1 MLPSSGSCSPA
12 HASLPASAL
21 PGPANILPVLDT
33 CPSPPGLSCY
43 CCWPSGQAC
52 RPQPAPLAL
61 RDPLYH
67 MSNHMA
73 CPLPTCSHG
82 RFLGICSL
90 QSCLIPSHL
99 AEPAPPRSQG
109 VPPRG
114 GSSPPAC
121 PPLHGWMCLQT
132 HLPALSH
139 PLEHKLRVGSDA
151 VPVPDQTQPLGACT
165 QEALRSRCP
174 GPEPPPRAQ
183 RV

>member
-21 PGPANILPVLDT
+21 PGPANIPPVLDT

-43 CCWPSGQAC
+43 CCWPSGQAQAPASPIGTE
-52 RPQPAPLAL
+52 RPPTPHVQP
-61 RDPLYH
+61 H
-67 MSNHMA
+67 G
-73 CPLPTCSHG
+73 LPSTHG

-114 GSSPPAC
+114 GSGLPAC

-132 HLPALSH
+132 HLPALSL
-139 PLEHKLRVGSDA
+139 PLEHKLCVGSDA
-151 VPVPDQTQPLGACT
+151 VPVPEQTRPLGACT

-183 RV
+183 KV